1 MIAFFLTYISAVS
14 GGGRFA
20 FFNHLAG
27 IKQNAFKSVI
37 TRILL
42 GISPDHLKT
51 PKAYAA
57 TRRSQALEILQ
68 SSTITDEI
76 PCPDEAEFREHPLQL
91 SLSGLFCET
100 NLVYSLEEYAEHLQ
114 LTKAIA
120 AEHAN
125 YSAVRARDNAFA
137 NIQILMHENSF
148 VMISKNTA
156 PTVHFVIRH
165 PVLRNAIEN
174 LEFPVL

>member
-1 MIAFFLTYISAVS
+1 MKGSVASVSA
-14 GGGRFA
+14 A
-20 FFNHLAG
+20 E
-27 IKQNAFKSVI
+27 QTQKS
-37 TRILL
+37 L
-42 GISPDHLKT
+42 
-51 PKAYAA
+51 AYAA

-91 SLSGLFCET
+91 ALSGLFCET
-100 NLVYSLEEYAEHLQ
+100 NLVYTLEEYAEHLQ
-114 LTKAIA
+114 LTKAFA
-120 AEHAN
+120 TEHAN

-137 NIQILMHENSF
+137 NIQILVYENSF

-165 PVLRNAIEN
+165 PVLRNALEN
-174 LEFPVL
+174 LEFPVLCFVRKRPACSYYCRICPYKREFICASEAFL